1 MRGNPKT
8 MTTHIYYDDLL
19 KDMTTYFH
27 QKINALHALGVKD
40 IIVDP
45 GFGFA
50 KSREQN
56 FALLHNLDYLKI
68 LEKPILAG
76 LSRKSM
82 IWKNLGIKPAEA
94 LNGTTSLNTI
104 ALLKGASLLRVH
116 DVKEA
121 VEVVRLLDFFPSVQ

>member
-1 MRGNPKT
+1 M
-8 MTTHIYYDDLL
+8 
-19 KDMTTYFH
+19 
-27 QKINALHALGVKD
+27 
-40 IIVDP
+40 VDP

-50 KSREQN
+50 KTPSQSFE
-56 FALLHNLDYLKI
+56 LLQHLDHFKI
-68 LEKPILAG
+68 LGKPILAG

-82 IWKNLGIKPAEA
+82 IWKTLSTTAENA

-121 VEVVRLLDFFPSVQ
+121 VEVVKLIQCLPQPVRE